1 VNANEEKVVV
11 KLVAGNKTIECK
23 LVVFDKDGTL
33 VDLCR
38 VLFALARAR
47 RTTVEKH
54 GGSRVA
60 DLWEKTVGVDLTHD
74 KMDYAGPLATLPRQQ
89 EILVAS
95 VAFYL
100 TGYSWEEAKKR
111 VDKAYN
117 EADDVMKPPFGTVL
131 LEGVAATLKQMKD
144 HGLKLA
150 VASTDTHRRIHVSL
164 ETLGLASLFDALV
177 GDDDVVNGKP
187 ASDMIIEA
195 LKCTGCTAEETVMV
209 GDSLYDMYM
218 GKNANVKACIG
229 VLTGSTR
236 KEELEKVA
244 DVVIPSVAQ
253 INLV

>member
-1 VNANEEKVVV
+1 MV
-11 KLVAGNKTIECK
+11 KLVAGNKTIDCK

-33 VDLCR
+33 VDLYR

-47 RTTVEKH
+47 RITVEKY
-54 GGSRVA
+54 GGGKVA
-60 DLWEKTVGVDLTHD
+60 GLWEKTVGVDLVYG
-74 KMDYAGPLATLPRQQ
+74 KMDYAGPLATLPRRQ
-89 EILVAS
+89 EILIAS
-95 VAFYL
+95 AAFYL
-100 TGYSWEEAKKR
+100 TGYSWEEARKR
-111 VDKAYN
+111 AEKAYD
-117 EADDVMKPPFGTVL
+117 EADERVKPPFGTVL
-131 LEGVAATLKQMKD
+131 LEGVAATLKQMKG

-150 VASTDTHRRIHVSL
+150 VASTDTHRRIDISF

-195 LKCTGCTAEETVMV
+195 LKRTGCTAEETVMV
-209 GDSLYDMYM
+209 GDSLSDMYM

-229 VLTGSTR
+229 VLTGSTK

-253 INLV
+253 IGLV